1 MYTSDLVDAESK
13 QGSIVTTSMGF
24 GARMP
29 LSITSCLLMDTNAL
43 SHLSLSPFKCN
54 MHKTFTNY
62 LMSLRRS
69 S

>member
-29 LSITSCLLMDTNAL
+29 LSITSCLAL
-43 SHLSLSPFKCN
+43 GS
-54 MHKTFTNY
+54 Y
-62 LMSLRRS
+62 LAFSCLIFLIS
-69 S
+69 VVVGIIVTTS